1 MKDLVGVKACW
12 RRAYLTKTLFTGSS
26 HIQVGFFEAVLNCAI
41 FPGGLDLGA
50 IFDCADLSNIVAASG
65 DFSGCSFVST
75 NLRAGDFLAA
85 IFDGSHMKTCYG
97 ARANFHGACLLDG
110 VNVTKAS
117 FVAADMPGL
126 QAADARI
133 DGANYCV
140 AYLSDFRVV
149 LEETDL
155 SDSVLDA
162 AILPEVER
170 QLVRLQQKLRQ
181 RGQLWSDGG
190 MAGRHKL
197 VERWRGAS
205 SSRATPGLGSG

>member
-1 MKDLVGVKACW
+1 
-12 RRAYLTKTLFTGSS
+12 
-26 HIQVGFFEAVLNCAI
+26 
-41 FPGGLDLGA
+41 
-50 IFDCADLSNIVAASG
+50 
-65 DFSGCSFVST
+65 
-75 NLRAGDFLAA
+75 
-85 IFDGSHMKTCYG
+85 
-97 ARANFHGACLLDG
+97 
-110 VNVTKAS
+110 
-117 FVAADMPGL
+117 MPGL

-205 SSRATPGLGSG
+205 SSRATPGLGSGQPLQRTLSMHVCCLF